1 MPPLRTTVLVDETFF
16 NALLRHDEPCHADA
30 TACYEELVAAYDS
43 GTTVIVTHTDALA
56 ATIDPD
62 RARQVAAICGVMPI
76 DADVRRDIRRIRSNE
91 TAPVVAELGDSQLA
105 TIVLLAR
112 RRLDELVSFD
122 PVVRRLAAAQRCGRV
137 ALGRVGSGVGRRP

>member
-16 NALLRHDEPCHADA
+16 NALLRRDEPCHADA
-30 TACYEELVAAYDS
+30 AACYEELVAAYEA
-43 GTTVIVTHTDALA
+43 GTTVVVTHADALT

-62 RARQVAAICGVMPI
+62 RARQVAAICAVLPI
-76 DADVRRDIRRIRSNE
+76 DADVRREIRRIRSDA

-112 RRLDELVSFD
+112 HRLDELASFD
-122 PVVRRLAAAQRCGRV
+122 PAVRRLAAAE
-137 ALGRVGSGVGRRP
+137 RRR